1 MPLVFLLWRYDPFR
15 VSRARAAAAGAA
27 CLGALTILA
36 LTIPEETWM
45 AFRNVNHV
53 SKFARSGVVSVA
65 ELMNHGWFDS
75 AAASGNTVEHT
86 AAFKCQP
93 AKKPPHILL
102 VHDESSFD
110 VRAIPNLKVPARLR
124 RTFQIL

>member
-1 MPLVFLLWRYDPFR
+1 MLLIYPDLRLYLIVGAILAVPLVFLLWRYDPFR

-53 SKFARSGVVSVA
+53 SKFARSGVVSV
-65 ELMNHGWFDS
+65 
-75 AAASGNTVEHT
+75 
-86 AAFKCQP
+86 
-93 AKKPPHILL
+93 
-102 VHDESSFD
+102 
-110 VRAIPNLKVPARLR
+110 PN
-124 RTFQIL
+124 